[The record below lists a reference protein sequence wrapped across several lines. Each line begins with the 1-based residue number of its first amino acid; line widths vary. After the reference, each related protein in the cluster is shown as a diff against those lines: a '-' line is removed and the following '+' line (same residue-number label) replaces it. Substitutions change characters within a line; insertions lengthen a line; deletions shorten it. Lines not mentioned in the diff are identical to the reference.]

1 MTARSV
7 VLILSMIVGMM
18 GTTFAMAVFTFARM
32 QTIAGTFGIMNV
44 GIPIQMSANLK
55 TLVNAYSTK
64 QHSQKDG

>member
-1 MTARSV
+1 
-7 VLILSMIVGMM
+7 
-18 GTTFAMAVFTFARM
+18 
-32 QTIAGTFGIMNV
+32 MNV

>member
-32 QTIAGTFGIMNV
+32 QTITGAFGIMNV